1 MPIDQFETVIL
12 SGSSIQSPSSG
23 LADDLDV
30 HLISL
35 FMSKVCSSN
44 NAQIAVGFLAF
55 LPSMV
60 TKSGSSNEDSG
71 LILTCQAISY
81 AFIAND
87 FGTSESRSRRSLAYG
102 KALKVTN
109 AALNDP
115 VSSVKDETL
124 MTVWLLSLYEVLDLG
139 RNQWNPF

>member
-1 MPIDQFETVIL
+1 MSIDQCETVIQL
-12 SGSSIQSPSSG
+12 GSAIQTPSSG
-23 LADDLDV
+23 LADDSDL

-35 FMSKVCSSN
+35 FVSKVCSSD
-44 NAQIAVGFLAF
+44 NAQVAVGFLAF
-55 LPSMV
+55 LPAMV
-60 TKSGSSNEDSG
+60 TKLGSSKDESG

-124 MTVWLLSLYEVLDLG
+124 VTVWLLSLYEVFGL
-139 RNQWNPF
+139 RHNQWDSF